1 MELRNFGVL
10 NMRYRQMEL
19 RDLDFWY
26 TGVFD
31 VDDEVREFGC

>member
-1 MELRNFGVL
+1 
-10 NMRYRQMEL
+10 MRYRWMEL

-31 VDDEVREFGC
+31 VDNEVCEFGC